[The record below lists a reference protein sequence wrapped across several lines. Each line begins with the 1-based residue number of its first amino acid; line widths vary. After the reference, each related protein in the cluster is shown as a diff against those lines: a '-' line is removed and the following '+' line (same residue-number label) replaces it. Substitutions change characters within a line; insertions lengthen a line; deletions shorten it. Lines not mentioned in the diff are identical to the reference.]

1 MTKILS
7 KLVLW
12 TQKLLLI
19 PGTKKKTGEKR
30 KRKGKWKKKG
40 LGENSVFE
48 VIESEPS
55 EREARETC
63 ERMRGKKC
71 YRSQSA
77 CASSALLL
85 HPQIHFRELAFVV
98 LR

>member
-19 PGTKKKTGEKR
+19 PGTKKKTGK
-30 KRKGKWKKKG
+30 KRKGKKKG
-40 LGENSVFE
+40 LGEKSVFE

-63 ERMRGKKC
+63 ERMREKSVTGHKVP
-71 YRSQSA
+71 A
-77 CASSALLL
+77 PALLG
-85 HPQIHFRELAFVV
+85 A
-98 LR
+98 

>member
-1 MTKILS
+1 MPKILS

-30 KRKGKWKKKG
+30 KRKRKG
-40 LGENSVFE
+40 EKNGLAEKSVFE

-63 ERMRGKKC
+63 ERMREKVLQVTKC
-71 YRSQSA
+71 
-77 CASSALLL
+77 
-85 HPQIHFRELAFVV
+85 
-98 LR
+98 LRQL